1 MQENKT
7 FLHVFDQHTLRNIVK
22 LTSDGLITELIGPIG
37 TGKESYVFYSK
48 DVHGDEVAVKIH
60 RHNIQSFKEIPSY
73 LSLRGIKSGGFL
85 NTIDDWTRY
94 EYKSLERAFNS
105 GVRAPKPIGL
115 YKNLIVM
122 GFVGFNGVPAAS
134 AIKDSNFDLEEW
146 YKDII
151 GFIIKMGKSGMIHG
165 DLSPYNILNFDSKP
179 YLIDFSQSLKLT
191 SLTKEYL
198 TRDINNINN
207 WFLKLRKQDL
217 LTEQEVLDSIYGEKK

>member
-94 EYKSLERAFNS
+94 
-105 GVRAPKPIGL
+105 
-115 YKNLIVM
+115 
-122 GFVGFNGVPAAS
+122 
-134 AIKDSNFDLEEW
+134 
-146 YKDII
+146 
-151 GFIIKMGKSGMIHG
+151 
-165 DLSPYNILNFDSKP
+165 
-179 YLIDFSQSLKLT
+179 
-191 SLTKEYL
+191 
-198 TRDINNINN
+198 
-207 WFLKLRKQDL
+207 
-217 LTEQEVLDSIYGEKK
+217 